1 MFIREN
7 FLRGRTLSKANL
19 ISMNKA
25 ILLLEKAR
33 MNTNNECDKVILT
46 RSESVK
52 TKLIIK

>member
-7 FLRGRTLSKANL
+7 FLQGRLSKANL
-19 ISMNKA
+19 ISMNNA